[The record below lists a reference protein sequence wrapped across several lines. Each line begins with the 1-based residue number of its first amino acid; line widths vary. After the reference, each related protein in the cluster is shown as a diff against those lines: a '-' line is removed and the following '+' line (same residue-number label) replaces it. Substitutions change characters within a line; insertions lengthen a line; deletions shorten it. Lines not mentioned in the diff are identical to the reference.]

1 MRKLMPNNRF
11 ITVKALRTTQGESF
25 DIFSFFIHACD
36 LNLIADIS
44 RLQSSSDGKLHGF
57 QRPEIKSHIKGITDY
72 LDLRDVIFPNSII
85 LALSPQI
92 KFSQSRGTK
101 CNDDSAIAQSGTLKL
116 PIFPKGER
124 IAWIVDGQQRAIAL
138 ANTKNTTLPIPVVGF
153 ISKNLEDQREQFILV
168 NKVKPLPNRLINEL
182 LPSTRSILLP
192 REINSRK
199 LPAEICYLLN
209 DDSSSAFY
217 QIIKRSSINK
227 SEAYINDSSVINMI
241 RNSLSNPL
249 GALATFKNQNGEI
262 KDIEGIYQVLI
273 SYWNAVKT
281 VFPYAWSKEPKYSRL
296 THSVG
301 ILAMGVL
308 MDQIYSRKFQST
320 TNIYEMFCSELGKIS
335 ASCAWTNGEWKGLN
349 LPWNELQHTSK
360 DIKRLQEFLIHTYN
374 QSSNQ

>member
-1 MRKLMPNNRF
+1 MPNNRF

-209 DDSSSAFY
+209 DDSSSAF
-217 QIIKRSSINK
+217 IK
-227 SEAYINDSSVINMI
+227 
-241 RNSLSNPL
+241 L
-249 GALATFKNQNGEI
+249 
-262 KDIEGIYQVLI
+262 
-273 SYWNAVKT
+273 
-281 VFPYAWSKEPKYSRL
+281 
-296 THSVG
+296 
-301 ILAMGVL
+301 
-308 MDQIYSRKFQST
+308 
-320 TNIYEMFCSELGKIS
+320 
-335 ASCAWTNGEWKGLN
+335 
-349 LPWNELQHTSK
+349 
-360 DIKRLQEFLIHTYN
+360 
-374 QSSNQ
+374 